1 MSKLI
6 HYKFVFEVL
15 SEEEID
21 DWEIGAVVL
30 GCTHG
35 NQVGKMGGIS
45 KEYLNKEQMAK
56 KLTEFDS
63 EPEFFGLEDDDDDAF
78 DAQGIAGIG

>member
-1 MSKLI
+1 MYI

-15 SEEEID
+15 SQEEID
-21 DWEIGAVVL
+21 DWEMGDVL
-30 GCTHG
+30 AGSMHG
-35 NQVGKMGGIS
+35 NQVGRQGGVS
-45 KEYLNKEQMAK
+45 KEYLNKEQMAQ
-56 KLTEFDS
+56 KLIEFDS